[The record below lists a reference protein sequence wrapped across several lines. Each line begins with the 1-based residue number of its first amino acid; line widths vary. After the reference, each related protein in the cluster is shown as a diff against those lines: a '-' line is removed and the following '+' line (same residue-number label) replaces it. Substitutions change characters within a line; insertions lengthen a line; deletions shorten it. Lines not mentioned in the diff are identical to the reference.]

1 MRCLLLSLFSLP
13 SLARVVMRRRS
24 RRVRRYAQNVR
35 PARPNVITGPVLLL
49 ATPAVSRTQVP
60 PLPTRPLLAWGARR
74 VDRFRLGIA
83 VVPASFA
90 GCQGVAA

>member
-35 PARPNVITGPVLLL
+35 PAGPSL
-49 ATPAVSRTQVP
+49 ATGFLSAYAARTLSGVGAPSVSGRPA
-60 PLPTRPLLAWGARR
+60 RPWNPGRA
-74 VDRFRLGIA
+74 DRFRLGAA
-83 VVPASFA
+83 VV
-90 GCQGVAA
+90 VALFMGDRAVTA